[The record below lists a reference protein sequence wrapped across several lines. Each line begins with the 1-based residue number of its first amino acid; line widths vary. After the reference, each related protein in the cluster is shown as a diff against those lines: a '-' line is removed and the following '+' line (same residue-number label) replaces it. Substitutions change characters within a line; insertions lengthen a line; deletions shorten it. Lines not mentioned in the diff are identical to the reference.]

1 MSWSRLPRGDRSS
14 TGGSSTSGPTT
25 VRYPGRPC
33 APFARRR
40 DVRDDQDAVQ
50 ATLDLLAA
58 ADMRV
63 KPEGPGV
70 LDEILVDAPAAPHDV
85 ALELFKSGVHIRW
98 EDASDDEDSFI
109 VERWAR
115 SAATL
120 QYDGSGKLSAGLAR
134 PSEGQTFGVH
144 FVELVELPE
153 NTEDY
158 FDDDVDAGLT
168 YAYRIRAVNDAGSS
182 LSEEV
187 EITVP

>member
-1 MSWSRLPRGDRSS
+1 MKRRTLNRSS
-14 TGGSSTSGPTT
+14 
-25 VRYPGRPC
+25 
-33 APFARRR
+33 ALAL
-40 DVRDDQDAVQ
+40 AL
-50 ATLDLLAA
+50 ALDLGAVA
-58 ADMRV
+58 CEHDCDSC
-63 KPEGPGV
+63 GH
-70 LDEILVDAPAAPHDV
+70 DAPAAPHDV
-85 ALELFKSGVHIRW
+85 ALELFKSGVHITW

-120 QYDGSGKLSAGLAR
+120 QYDGSGKLSAESAR
-134 PSEGQTFGVH
+134 PSEAQAFGVH
-144 FVELVELPE
+144 FVELVKLPE

>member
-1 MSWSRLPRGDRSS
+1 MKHKTL
-14 TGGSSTSGPTT
+14 
-25 VRYPGRPC
+25 
-33 APFARRR
+33 
-40 DVRDDQDAVQ
+40 VRDSAVP
-50 ATLDLLAA
+50 AL
-58 ADMRV
+58 
-63 KPEGPGV
+63 V
-70 LDEILVDAPAAPHDV
+70 LFLGLGLGAVACEHDCDSCGHDAPAAPHDV
-85 ALELFKSGVHIRW
+85 ALELFKSGVHLTW
-98 EDASDDEDSFI
+98 EDASDDEDTFI

-115 SAATL
+115 SAAAV

-158 FDDDVDAGLT
+158 FDDDVDVGMT
-168 YAYRIRAVNDAGSS
+168 YAYRIRAVSGAGSS